1 MFGQIV
7 GLICGIMCAI
17 PFFII
22 SVYDKDSLEPITF
35 WSGDTSLKSKVTNIP
50 EYNKEMAALYKK
62 CGLAFLIMGLAL
74 FVFFPVGIVILIFN
88 CTLGV
93 YLVWRVY
100 KKILARYS

>member
-22 SVYDKDSLEPITF
+22 SIYDKDSLEPITF
-35 WSGDTSLKSKVTNIP
+35 WSGDTTLKSKVKNLP
-50 EYNKEMAALYKK
+50 EYNREMAALYKK
-62 CGLAFLIMGLAL
+62 CAYAFLIMGLAL
-74 FVFFPVGIVILIFN
+74 FFMFPLGIVILVFN
-88 CTLGV
+88 CTVGI

-100 KKILARYS
+100 KKILERYS

>member
-22 SVYDKDSLEPITF
+22 SIYDKDSLEPITF
-35 WSGDTSLKSKVTNIP
+35 WSGDTTLKSKVKNLP
-50 EYNKEMAALYKK
+50 EYNREMAALYKK
-62 CGLAFLIMGLAL
+62 CAYAFLIMGLSL
-74 FVFFPVGIVILIFN
+74 FFMFPLGIVILVFN
-88 CTLGV
+88 CTVGI

-100 KKILARYS
+100 KKILERYS

>member
-22 SVYDKDSLEPITF
+22 SIYDKDSLEPITF
-35 WSGDTSLKSKVTNIP
+35 WSGDTTLKSKVTNLP
-50 EYNKEMAALYKK
+50 EYNREMAALYKK
-62 CGLAFLIMGLAL
+62 CAYAFLIMGLAL
-74 FVFFPVGIVILIFN
+74 FFMFPLGIVILVFN
-88 CTLGV
+88 CTVGI

-100 KKILARYS
+100 KKILERYS